1 MGLTAEQMNIAE
13 TIAARVDRFVQAGKS
28 QATILGEMVDYMAGF
43 KQLLDAG
50 VVQEAASRHPGF
62 RQFAKILE
70 RTARGIH
77 SGAIPVPGGRAAAR
91 RGSATS
97 EAGRLAAEID
107 VRMRQLAE
115 QGVPPSAIIERM
127 ATYVVH
133 LQKIWTSTGDDELA
147 ALCREYP
154 GFHDYAVLM
163 EDAAEAERR
172 KPTRPNDGLP
182 ELPDGLKEQLSS
194 LLSGAANLD
203 SPCSMRPARRRRQ
216 PGWRRMAG
224 VTPNGRPTWRA
235 SQPRCRARP
244 FRSARA
250 ILSCR
255 RFTALLVVSSS
266 SRRAPSN
273 RDVVQSPPCCHWAK
287 MAVFAI
293 MR

>member
-50 VVQEAASRHPGF
+50 VVQEAASRYPGF

-194 LLSGAANLD
+194 LLSGAANLERD
-203 SPCSMRPARRRRQ
+203 YQSVLDAAGAPAPAAWLAPHGRRYAE
-216 PGWRRMAG
+216 WEADL
-224 VTPNGRPTWRA
+224 A
-235 SQPRCRARP
+235 
-244 FRSARA
+244 
-250 ILSCR
+250 
-255 RFTALLVVSSS
+255 RFTATMQSSTIPQRSRDLVLQALHGIA
-266 SRRAPSN
+266 RR
-273 RDVVQSPPCCHWAK
+273 VVELKARAEQS
-287 MAVFAI
+287 
-293 MR
+293 